1 MYSLTVSCIVDRRVS
16 QEQRFWMGHTHCVSP
31 TPESETQN
39 LGGKGHSGRVLR
51 TSQCQA
57 NDSISSLMET
67 GSMIVPNQI
76 PEKSILPIRLKEPGL
91 EPQQEEARIDV
102 VRVDSA
108 MTHLQQSGWYW
119 GPITAAQAKQAL
131 NDALEG
137 TFLLRDSSNP
147 AYSLTLSV
155 KTSLGPTHLRIQYSG
170 GLFGFDSLAVAR
182 PRLRQFGGA
191 VDLVHHYALACQR
204 PAAGPRGES
213 AAVEQVEPP
222 APVTDA
228 SLPLKLSRPLYQSA
242 PSLQHLCRITINQHS
257 RCHQDLPLPPRLKDY
272 LQGYPF
278 VL

>member
-1 MYSLTVSCIVDRRVS
+1 
-16 QEQRFWMGHTHCVSP
+16 MGHTHCVSS
-31 TPESETQN
+31 TPETETQS
-39 LGGKGHSGRVLR
+39 LRTEGGSGRVPG
-51 TSQCQA
+51 TFPCQA
-57 NDSISSLMET
+57 NKSTSSLTEA
-67 GSMIVPNQI
+67 GRMIVPNQI
-76 PEKSILPIRLKEPGL
+76 SEKSVVPVRLKDPGL
-91 EPQQEEARIDV
+91 ESRQEDAMIDV
-102 VRVDSA
+102 VRVDNA

-119 GPITAAQAKQAL
+119 GPITASQAKQAL

-191 VDLVHHYALACQR
+191 VDLVQHYALACQR
-204 PAAGPRGES
+204 PAAGRWRCGGEARVEEDEEAPTS
-213 AAVEQVEPP
+213 ATFPTEV
-222 APVTDA
+222 

-242 PSLQHLCRITINQHS
+242 PSLQHLCRIAINQHS

-272 LQGYPF
+272 LEGYPF